1 MVEEAPNPGLQP
13 TGKNYVGSGVWPSR
27 EEVLSL
33 PRASADRKSRI
44 HMKVSSEVGPTD
56 SFQRIEVKRHAPENP
71 ARNPAGTKVKTQ
83 RRPLEKP
90 SESET
95 ALLNSASCRR
105 ELILM
110 LEAHEEMH
118 VKPHLVRYF
127 QRQCRRSGAKCT

>member
-1 MVEEAPNPGLQP
+1 
-13 TGKNYVGSGVWPSR
+13 
-27 EEVLSL
+27 
-33 PRASADRKSRI
+33 
-44 HMKVSSEVGPTD
+44 MKVSSEVGPTD

>member
-1 MVEEAPNPGLQP
+1 
-13 TGKNYVGSGVWPSR
+13 
-27 EEVLSL
+27 
-33 PRASADRKSRI
+33 
-44 HMKVSSEVGPTD
+44 MKVSSEVGPTD

-127 QRQCRRSGAKCT
+127 QRHGCQMHMRQQLLRQCPRNPHSCKSRFFAGSNKKIAP